1 MSYIPSWCKHKYIQ
15 GIYSKG
21 LYQNVLK
28 ISLVGFTK
36 AKCIKSIGREQAVEQ
51 ASTPF
56 LNRKQDNQSHCFD
69 LGPYGVPYNSC
80 NPLNST
86 QLKHNTRKSKGVLQL
101 NIRDN
106 LGQSS
111 CASYSLGPGP
121 FSRTIRS
128 PWRCH
133 RAGRNT
139 ALRRFTSRQM
149 LFDFILAA
157 LALWGLGIR
166 GVLYCKHHWGLH
178 RQQGKKN
185 RDAINL
191 TQIPNWF
198 NQ

>member
-1 MSYIPSWCKHKYIQ
+1 MSGLAILTDGLIHSMSYIPSWCKHKYIQ

-86 QLKHNTRKSKGVLQL
+86 QLKHNTGKSRGVLQL

-106 LGQSS
+106 LGLSS

-121 FSRTIRS
+121 SSGTIGS
-128 PWRCH
+128 PWRRH

-139 ALRRFTSRQM
+139 L
-149 LFDFILAA
+149 
-157 LALWGLGIR
+157 
-166 GVLYCKHHWGLH
+166 
-178 RQQGKKN
+178 
-185 RDAINL
+185 
-191 TQIPNWF
+191 
-198 NQ
+198 

>member
-36 AKCIKSIGREQAVEQ
+36 AKCIKSIGHEQAEEQ

-69 LGPYGVPYNSC
+69 LGPPGDPYNSC

-86 QLKHNTRKSKGVLQL
+86 QLKHNTGKSEGVLQL

-106 LGQSS
+106 LGGSS

-121 FSRTIRS
+121 FSGAVRP
-128 PWRCH
+128 PWRGH
-133 RAGRNT
+133 GAGRNT
-139 ALRRFTSRQM
+139 APRTFAPPQTPFKPL
-149 LFDFILAA
+149 LAAA
-157 LALWGLGIR
+157 LAL
-166 GVLYCKHHWGLH
+166 
-178 RQQGKKN
+178 
-185 RDAINL
+185 
-191 TQIPNWF
+191 
-198 NQ
+198 